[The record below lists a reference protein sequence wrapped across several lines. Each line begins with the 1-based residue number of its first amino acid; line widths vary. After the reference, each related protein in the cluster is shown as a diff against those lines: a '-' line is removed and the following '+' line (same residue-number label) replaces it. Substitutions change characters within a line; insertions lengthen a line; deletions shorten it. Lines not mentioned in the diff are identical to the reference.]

1 MNNRPANILLFLAYF
16 ANIFFFGS
24 SWIFNK
30 TVLVEGASPLWAATM
45 RQGIAAIVFI
55 IIFLIKRPK
64 LNLTKAHIK
73 LIIMYGVFMM
83 ALGHIFTLIGQQH
96 IDSGL
101 ASIIFSFFPLAVVL
115 ISAILLPKQEPLTLK
130 KIFGTLIGLIG
141 IALLFY
147 TQNMLKG
154 NGYQLL
160 GIGFVLLSVIV
171 NSIPNVIIKRDGEHL
186 DSLILNTG
194 GMLIA
199 SVLLFSSALIIEGK
213 PDFVLTNRMIFSVLY
228 LGIICSAAGFFLYF
242 WLLRH
247 VSVFR
252 MAITA
257 YMTPLVAVFLGYI
270 FYNEILS
277 LNHYIGMLL
286 IFTGIFI
293 AEFKIR
299 TKLKNKPESI
309 IKD

>member
-1 MNNRPANILLFLAYF
+1 MLILAYI

-30 TVLVEGASPLWAATM
+30 MVLVEGAPPLWAATM
-45 RQGIAAIVFI
+45 RQSIAAIVFL
-55 IIFLIKRPK
+55 IIFAIKRPK
-64 LNLTKAHIK
+64 LNLDRKKIK
-73 LIIMYGVFMM
+73 LIIMYAVFMM
-83 ALGHIFTLIGQQH
+83 ALGHIFALYGQQY

-101 ASIIFSFFPLAVVL
+101 ASIIFSFFPLAVIL
-115 ISAILLPKQEPLTLK
+115 ISAVLIPKQEPFTLK
-130 KIFGTLIGLIG
+130 KLFGTLIGLLG

-147 TQNMLKG
+147 TQNMLEG
-154 NGYQLL
+154 NGMQAL
-160 GIGFVLLSVIV
+160 GIVFILVSVLV
-171 NSIPNVIIKRDGEHL
+171 NSIPNVIIKRDGADL
-186 DSLILNTG
+186 DPLILNTG
-194 GMLIA
+194 GMLLA
-199 SVLLFSSALIIEGK
+199 SVLLTISAFSIEGV
-213 PDFVLTNRMIFSVLY
+213 PVFALTKRMIFAELY

-252 MAITA
+252 MALTA
-257 YMTPLVAVFLGYI
+257 YITPLVAVFLGYI

-293 AEFKIR
+293 AELRMRNKKQGQADFK
-299 TKLKNKPESI
+299 
-309 IKD
+309 